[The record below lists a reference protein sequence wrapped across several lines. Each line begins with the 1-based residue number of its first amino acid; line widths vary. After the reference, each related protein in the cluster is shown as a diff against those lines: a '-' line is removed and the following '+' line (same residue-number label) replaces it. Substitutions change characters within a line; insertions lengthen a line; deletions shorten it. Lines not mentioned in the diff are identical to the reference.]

1 MPFDFAAPPRSLES
15 MSTRLPLVACLGF
28 CLINLDA
35 TVVNVALPTLAVR
48 LPAGLV
54 GLQWVV
60 DGYTVSFAALMLS
73 AGVLSDRIGAT
84 RAFALGVS
92 VFTAASVACGLAP
105 GLATLVCARVAQ
117 GVGASVMLPASLALV
132 RQSLP
137 DPVRRARGIA
147 MWAAGGGAAVS
158 SGPVLGGLLTGALGW
173 RAVFFVNVPIGL
185 LVLLGLAGTLRPSRS
200 SGAAAGLDVPSQLAA
215 VLAMAAVTVAA
226 VEAGRSSADGGT
238 ASAAALAAG
247 VVALFAGAGFVA
259 RERRVARPSVPMPE
273 FRSATVRSATA
284 TGFALNF
291 GYFGAV
297 FVLTLH
303 FQRAMAA
310 TPEQAGLMFLPM
322 SGLIIVS
329 NLMAGRMVSRLGAR
343 LPLVAGQLME
353 AGGFLGGWLTG
364 AGPVSLVAVGLGA
377 GLASPPMMT
386 AVLESVPPERAG
398 TASGVLNAVRQLG
411 GALGVAILGGVF
423 SRSANEAEGLRLSM
437 LLAGL
442 CLLAT
447 AVASARFVAGP
458 ERRRAP
464 AGLSG
469 PERPQ

>member
-1 MPFDFAAPPRSLES
+1 

-28 CLINLDA
+28 CLVNLDA

-185 LVLLGLAGTLRPSRS
+185 LVLFGLVGMLRPSS
-200 SGAAAGLDVPSQLAA
+200 PSGAAAGPDVPSQLAA
-215 VLAMAAVTVAA
+215 VLAMAAVAVAA

-238 ASAAALAAG
+238 ASAAG

-259 RERRVARPSVPMPE
+259 RERRVARPLVPMPE

-284 TGFALNF
+284 TGFVLNF

-343 LPLVAGQLME
+343 LPLVAGQLVE
-353 AGGFLGGWLTG
+353 AGGFLAGWLTG
-364 AGPVSLVAVGLGA
+364 AGP
-377 GLASPPMMT
+377 
-386 AVLESVPPERAG
+386 
-398 TASGVLNAVRQLG
+398 
-411 GALGVAILGGVF
+411 
-423 SRSANEAEGLRLSM
+423 
-437 LLAGL
+437 
-442 CLLAT
+442 
-447 AVASARFVAGP
+447 
-458 ERRRAP
+458 
-464 AGLSG
+464 
-469 PERPQ
+469 